1 MVDQAFTFLGAVG
14 DLLYAVFLMPGTYL
28 LSGLAS
34 VAPVT
39 ALKLGI
45 TAGQTE
51 GTLLVVLSLLSW
63 LALFV
68 LLSIVWRIL
77 RNWTRYA
84 NAMIRTAWFRLT
96 LVTRACKT
104 RLLLLLRWF
113 LPRRRTPVRVEPTTV
128 EFDELDLAVL
138 DSVSEQGPGFAL
150 SAPELAERLSL
161 LPSKIQ
167 QSLDKL
173 SRNKMLDSVIG
184 STDGFDNYRLTEAGA
199 SYVSMWQRQESRG

>member
-1 MVDQAFTFLGAVG
+1 MVDQAFTFLSAVG
-14 DLLYAVFLMPGTYL
+14 ELLYAVFLMPGAYL
-28 LSGLAS
+28 LSGFAAI
-34 VAPVT
+34 APVT

-51 GTLLVVLSLLSW
+51 GTLLIVVSLIFWFALMILLS
-63 LALFV
+63 V
-68 LLSIVWRIL
+68 LWRIL
-77 RNWTRYA
+77 RNWMRIMS
-84 NAMIRTAWFRLT
+84 AMIRAAWFRLT
-96 LVTRACKT
+96 LATRACKT
-104 RLLLLLRWF
+104 RLLLMLRWF
-113 LPRRRTPVRVEPTTV
+113 LPRRQTPAKFEPSTV
-128 EFDELDLAVL
+128 EFDEFDMAVL
-138 DSVSEQGPGFAL
+138 DSVSERGPGFTM